1 MLRKILYCT
10 RMISFTVC
18 LMGINIYLFPIYA
31 ADQLVKLENAHWEV
45 FTNRSVIQTAILAQD
60 GETLLVGT
68 QGGLEQ
74 RRVETGQLLR
84 LFITFDGL
92 PGNNIR
98 ALLGDEQGGVWI
110 ACFSGTEGK
119 GLAYLNKSFQIK
131 TWNVEMSPLPNNA
144 ISTLVSDGNGGVWI
158 GSKGG
163 LAHFNYLN
171 NQWHQVPVEL
181 ADKDIRWI
189 LPDEHGGWWFGTY
202 GNGLMHLSS
211 ASEMTIFNTDNN
223 LFPNNWIF
231 ALASDTQGG
240 LWAAIA
246 DGLVHWQNQEKNQ
259 IFTPTNSKLPTEQ
272 IKTLFSDGAGGVF
285 AGSPQGL
292 THIAIDYQITTYDTS
307 TVDGLPSSVINSFAS
322 DNKGNLW
329 VGSDTGLAHY
339 TSATGKW
346 INFNGKL
353 ANLPGN
359 QIFSILSDKKG
370 GVWLGTDEGLV
381 HLQDHKQS
389 WEFVDPNT
397 ETPLPHQHVKA
408 LNYDKQGQLLWVG
421 TADGLARLNLT
432 DKSLTIVPENPT
444 MSPGHYDING
454 GMATDKRG
462 GLWIGTASGLVY
474 RDQSG
479 NWELIN
485 PPSSLPSDLRIEAL
499 VSDGNN
505 GVLGV
510 ANHGVAY
517 VVPSTTSGKYDWKI
531 FNANNSP
538 LPENTSV
545 NAILLDQEHQ
555 EVWIGITGDSSG
567 LVRFNLQTGTWHSHN
582 LEAEANLPNKV
593 YALAKDQ
600 KGGLW
605 VGTARGLGY
614 FSPQQTWSVFN
625 TDNSVLPHDHIHS
638 LESDGQGGLWVG
650 TDNGLA
656 HLSFSQIEDIC
667 QRQGEAV
674 CQDKQ
679 IRTRKK
685 AAIII
690 HAFKSDSGK
699 NQLRIVENMATK
711 VINTLYQRGYNLD
724 ELYVL
729 SYKPDLDF
737 NQDGQADLNLVDAPI
752 SGEAFQQGT
761 ASRYITQADIQQ
773 AFAWAKQ
780 QGSLSEP
787 LPVIFVGHGADQQ
800 LLLGQESFAAT
811 TFQTLLDDYQTTTN
825 NKVIVVLEACH
836 SGTLVPLLEDTD
848 RLIISSTDHQ
858 LAYADPSFSF
868 ITSLFDQL
876 AKGENWSIAWEKTY
890 QVLKNATFPYNQQ
903 IPQLSQLAKTI
914 AENFCLNSCWV
925 DLDGSE
931 VKTLLVS
938 PLQSV
943 LPPLAQPDAP
953 PPPPHSPFKPGESVL
968 MTFSYCQP
976 EWGRIIYSIEQLQYD
991 REGNLLW
998 PSIEITGEIRHHC
1011 EWIGQ
1016 FTPPTPGKYRV
1027 SATVFDHAGLPMPEA
1042 ILPVEISINYVRPYL
1057 AMEKPGIP
1065 KRLSIPALG
1074 LPDGSFL
1081 RLEFYQRN
1089 ETSLFELITPIEPPV
1104 ERPDIFETVMYDP
1117 ENFKVYLPNLQR
1129 ENGEIVPA
1137 ELIMQPDG
1145 YFSLENR

>member
-18 LMGINIYLFPIYA
+18 LMGINMYLFPIYA

-60 GETLLVGT
+60 GETLWVGT

-84 LFITFDGL
+84 LFTTFDGL

-119 GLAYLNKSFQIK
+119 GLAYLNQSFQIK
-131 TWNVEMSPLPNNA
+131 TWNVEISPLPNNA

-171 NQWHQVPVEL
+171 NQWHSVPVEL
-181 ADKDIRWI
+181 ADKDVRAII
-189 LPDEHGGWWFGTY
+189 SDEHGGWWLGTY
-202 GNGLMHLSS
+202 GGGLVHLSS
-211 ASEMTIFNTDNN
+211 ALEITTFNTDNN

-240 LWAAIA
+240 LWAAMA
-246 DGLVHWQNQEKNQ
+246 DGLVHWKNKEKNQ

-307 TVDGLPSSVINSFAS
+307 TVDGLPSSVINTFAS
-322 DNKGNLW
+322 DNQGNLW

-339 TSATGKW
+339 TSATEKW

-381 HLQDHKQS
+381 HLQDHKQG
-389 WEFVDPNT
+389 WEFVNLNT

-408 LNYDKQGQLLWVG
+408 LNYDKQSQLWVG
-421 TADGLARLNLT
+421 TAEGLATLNLT
-432 DKSLTIVPENPT
+432 NNLLIIVPENPT
-444 MSPGHYDING
+444 VSPGHYDING
-454 GMATDKRG
+454 GLVTDKRG

-517 VVPSTTSGKYDWKI
+517 VVPSTTPGEYNWEV

-593 YALAKDQ
+593 YALAKDHE
-600 KGGLW
+600 GGLW
-605 VGTARGLGY
+605 VGTTGGLGY
-614 FSPQQTWSVFN
+614 FSSQQSWSVFN

-667 QRQGEAV
+667 QQQGEAV

-679 IRTRKK
+679 IRTRRK

-690 HAFKSDSGK
+690 HAFKPGSGK

-752 SGEAFQQGT
+752 SGEAFQQG
-761 ASRYITQADIQQ
+761 AISRYITQADIEQ

-787 LPVIFVGHGADQQ
+787 LQVIFVGHGADQQ

-811 TFQTLLDDYQTTTN
+811 TFKTLLDDYQTTTN
-825 NKVIVVLEACH
+825 NQVVVVLEACH
-836 SGTLVPLLEDTD
+836 SGTLVPLLEEGATD

-858 LAYADPSFSF
+858 LAYANQGFSF
-868 ITSLFDQL
+868 ITSLFDEL
-876 AKGENWSIAWEKTY
+876 AKGENWSIAWEEAFN
-890 QVLKNATFPYNQQ
+890 VLKNMGFPYNQQ

-914 AENFCLNSCWV
+914 AESFCLNDCWV
-925 DLDGSE
+925 DLDE
-931 VKTLLVS
+931 LKVKTLHVS
-938 PLQSV
+938 
-943 LPPLAQPDAP
+943 PPLAV
-953 PPPPHSPFKPGESVL
+953 HPGESVP

-976 EWGRIIYSIEQLQYD
+976 EWGRVIYSIEQPHTPYD
-991 REGNLLW
+991 ELGSPLW
-998 PSIEITGEIRHHC
+998 PPIEITGEIRYQPDTC

-1016 FTPPTPGKYRV
+1016 FRPPTPGKYRV
-1027 SATVFDHAGLPMPEA
+1027 SATVFDHAGLPIPED
-1042 ILPVEISINYVRPYL
+1042 IQSVERSINFVRPYL
-1057 AMEKPGIP
+1057 VAEKPGAP
-1065 KRLSIPALG
+1065 ERLYLPALG
-1074 LPDGSFL
+1074 LPDGNFL

-1089 ETSLFELITPIEPPV
+1089 DNSLFELITPIEPPV
-1104 ERPDIFETVMYDP
+1104 ERSDIFETVMYDS
-1117 ENFKVYLPNLQR
+1117 ENSKVYLPNLQR
-1129 ENGEIVPA
+1129 ENGGVVA
-1137 ELIMQPDG
+1137 VELIMQPDG
-1145 YFSLENR
+1145 YFSLEYR